1 MKTIYLLTLFLVVA
15 GLRNHV
21 NSQNLN
27 WAIQMGGADN
37 DIGKSVVV
45 DGAGNVY
52 TTGSFDGTADF
63 DPGPGTYNLT
73 TAGVGDIFISKLDAS
88 GNFLWAKQIGGTTY
102 DYGYSIAVDSVGNVY
117 TTGYFDDTADFDPGP
132 GTYNLTTAG
141 SADIFVS
148 KLDNSGNFIW
158 AKQMGATQADFGYA
172 ITVDVN
178 GYVYTTG
185 EFNGTVN
192 FDPGPGIFNLIST
205 YPEIFISK
213 LDASGDFVWAK
224 QLGGTGEDKGYSI
237 AVDESGNVYST
248 GYFKDTADFDPGT
261 GIYNLIAGGL
271 AIIYSDIYISK
282 LDASGNFV
290 WAKQMGGTNNDRG
303 NCITLDA
310 LGNIYLTGT
319 FSDTCDFDPGP
330 SIYNL
335 ISAGFLDV
343 FISKLDTAGNFL
355 WAKQTGSTSSDEGY
369 SVAVTPNGNVYTTGG
384 FFGTADF
391 DPGVGIYNLTSSGSS
406 DMFVSILNGS
416 GDFLSAFHIGGI
428 ASDYGFSM
436 VADETGSIYITGQFQ
451 DVADFDPGPGVFNMS
466 AFGSSIE
473 SFVMKLSDVPTW
485 ITENNPSFNAMNI
498 YPSPGNGQVNIVND
512 EVIREIKITNRLG
525 QIVYQAKPNAN
536 SLSLQLD
543 VNGIYFILIT
553 GYQGSIVKKI
563 IICKQ

>member
-261 GIYNLIAGGL
+261 GIYN
-271 AIIYSDIYISK
+271 
-282 LDASGNFV
+282 
-290 WAKQMGGTNNDRG
+290 
-303 NCITLDA
+303 
-310 LGNIYLTGT
+310 
-319 FSDTCDFDPGP
+319 
-330 SIYNL
+330 
-335 ISAGFLDV
+335 
-343 FISKLDTAGNFL
+343 
-355 WAKQTGSTSSDEGY
+355 
-369 SVAVTPNGNVYTTGG
+369 
-384 FFGTADF
+384 
-391 DPGVGIYNLTSSGSS
+391 
-406 DMFVSILNGS
+406 
-416 GDFLSAFHIGGI
+416 
-428 ASDYGFSM
+428 
-436 VADETGSIYITGQFQ
+436 
-451 DVADFDPGPGVFNMS
+451 
-466 AFGSSIE
+466 
-473 SFVMKLSDVPTW
+473 
-485 ITENNPSFNAMNI
+485 
-498 YPSPGNGQVNIVND
+498 
-512 EVIREIKITNRLG
+512 
-525 QIVYQAKPNAN
+525 
-536 SLSLQLD
+536 
-543 VNGIYFILIT
+543 
-553 GYQGSIVKKI
+553 
-563 IICKQ
+563 